1 MVVYYRQQLRRI
13 VLKVIRSNAAPESR
27 YVVEKPADKP
37 ALKAERGLLA
47 AATEGEEEGRP

>member
-1 MVVYYRQQLRRI
+1 M
-13 VLKVIRSNAAPESR
+13 LKVIRSNAAPESR